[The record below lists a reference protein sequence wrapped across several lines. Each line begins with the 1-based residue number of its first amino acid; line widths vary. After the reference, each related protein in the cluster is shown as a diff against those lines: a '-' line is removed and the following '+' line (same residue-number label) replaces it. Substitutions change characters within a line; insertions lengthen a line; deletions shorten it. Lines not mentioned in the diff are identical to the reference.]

1 MKGRLFVSQET
12 KVLVL
17 AFLLNNDV
25 DIAPILKIRM
35 LDGMIFQVP
44 YSTVLP
50 VYVVRSL
57 R

>member
-1 MKGRLFVSQET
+1 MSQET

-25 DIAPILKIRM
+25 GISPILKIRM